1 MFAVEITADAKA
13 VLETKFRESGLSRAG
28 VMIVRQGATAD
39 VSRSKEGKAVWHI
52 ERPENPWALETGSF
66 DGYRDDE
73 LQVVNGIRV
82 YLAAIP
88 RENEK
93 GVIIKVKNGEPV
105 VEPFG
110 A

>member
-13 VLETKFRESGLSRAG
+13 VLEAKFRESGLSRAG
-28 VMIVRQGATAD
+28 VMIVRQARTAD
-39 VSRSKEGKAVWHI
+39 VSRSKEGKTVWSI
-52 ERPENPWALETGSF
+52 EPPESPWALHTGSF
-66 DGYRDDE
+66 ETYRDDE

-82 YLAAIP
+82 YLALIP

-93 GVIIKVKNGEPV
+93 GVIIALKDGEPT
-105 VEPFG
+105 VETLG